1 MSQWQ
6 QLCRR
11 SLASGLLLCCLQVA
25 MLDGTAADS
34 LTWRQDENKVAAEIS
49 SWDLPKLLQ
58 TIAGATGWQIFLEP
72 NTHKKISSK
81 FKDRPPGEALRLLL
95 GDLSF
100 ALLPQSNA
108 PPKLF
113 VFRTSLQEATELIR
127 APEKKPAKPIP
138 NELIVTLKPG
148 AKIDEL
154 AKKLG
159 AKVIGRS
166 NGLNAYRLS
175 FDSADAADAARE
187 QLKTNSDVDQVDS
200 NYAVQHP
207 EPTQPLTYS
216 SDVPP
221 PNIKPRANSTGG
233 PVIGLID
240 TAIQRQGGTM
250 DGFLLPSLSVGA
262 ESKPP
267 DASPTHG
274 TSMFE
279 TILRGLSLQGQD
291 SAVKI
296 LPVDVYNGNP
306 MTSTFEVASGIAL
319 AMDSGAKVINL
330 SLGSS
335 GDSDFLHKII
345 QSGASQ
351 GIIFFAAAGNDGGTA
366 PTYPAAYNEVL
377 AVTARSRDG
386 SFPAY
391 ANHGDFVDLATPG
404 TSLISF
410 NGQTWLVTGTSAS
423 TAFASGLAAAVAD
436 QKLTRDQLIAFLQ
449 KSFSP

>member
-200 NYAVQHP
+200 NFAVQHP

-377 AVTARSRDG
+377 AVTARSPSG